1 MGKVLLEGAL
11 SDASN
16 GQGMLGMSMGVLHGE
31 RIWENQG
38 LKSLVDWAFLLLTG
52 IYILCQCIYNST
64 YVLPAYTFPDRNWFL
79 FLFYLCVIVVLAR
92 TLLSGEWKK
101 RLPAAGI
108 IAVIYFL
115 SYRTGR
121 ELFLLMIPV
130 LTVGAMGM
138 DYRRVLKVYVIAV
151 GSFLAVTVLCAFTGV
166 ILNIVHYRDGHLRSS
181 WGIAYETDFAS
192 LVLFFV
198 LILWIAWEKVPD
210 VAIIAAALLSFV
222 ISYVIAES
230 RTSELGSLFLLFF
243 VLLYLASGWMIQKKT
258 IARESESI
266 LAKAFHLLLII
277 SFIVFAIVFFVALA
291 AFARGG
297 EIGLRLDGILS
308 NRLVQTLEVYQ
319 DQGIHA
325 FGSSYSPVGRGGSAV
340 QPDIIYFIDSSYPL
354 ILIRYGWVL
363 FVAVAGLWTWMGLR
377 ADRAG
382 QTKLL
387 YGMTV
392 VAFHA
397 VSEHHFLDVQYNF
410 LLILPFA
417 ALTCTEGEKK
427 ERNEGEWASG
437 RLPAIITTLVVLICI
452 YCAAPA
458 WLSRLRTVFYIWG
471 TSPISRKLRDI
482 GWIVLISLSIS
493 GLLLGSWML
502 ASRMKHHERHTG
514 KMILLPALCIVIM
527 AGMGVVDSQVIR
539 SAEESLAETIGTE
552 RETLKTMIASAS
564 GRVYVENEPEL
575 YRRQLPEVGRTIWHG
590 DDLARLKNASVV
602 VSNAEDRQ
610 RFTDMGFLFTQISSG
625 HGVYSNDSSVIDA
638 MTEKGYQWTD
648 YDAVERIIDLQKM
661 ADLNGFQLSDTGSI
675 LLKDGDALRAGPFL
689 DLYRG
694 EYEVDFCLKAVSEQI
709 EQGSPVCMLRIC
721 DYYGENVYA
730 EENIDS
736 SKFLNGVECRT
747 TLRFFTMSSRSLR
760 FQVIPSEN
768 MALEVTGICY
778 RKTGSLF

>member
-198 LILWIAWEKVPD
+198 LILWIALKKVPD

-230 RTSELGSLFLLFF
+230 RTSELSSLFLLFF
-243 VLLYLASGWMIQKKT
+243 VLLYLASGWMRQKKT

-277 SFIVFAIVFFVALA
+277 SFIVFAIVFFAALA

-319 DQGIHA
+319 DQGIHP

-363 FVAVAGLWTWMGLR
+363 FAAVAGLWTWMGYK

-387 YGMTV
+387 YGMV
-392 VAFHA
+392 IAAFHA
-397 VSEHHFLDVQYNF
+397 LSEHHFLDIQYNI
-410 LLILPFA
+410 LLIMPFT
-417 ALTCTEGEKK
+417 ALTCARKK
-427 ERNEGEWASG
+427 ELEREKDRQVSSG
-437 RLPAIITTLVVLICI
+437 RWSKTVAMLLALTVLC
-452 YCAAPA
+452 CTAPA
-458 WLSRLRTVFYIWG
+458 GLSRLRTVFFVWG
-471 TSPISRKLRDI
+471 VASVEEELRAI
-482 GWIVLISLSIS
+482 AWIVLIVVAIS
-493 GLLLGSWML
+493 GFLFGSIRL
-502 ASRMKHHERHTG
+502 ASGMKHHDHPIG
-514 KMILLPALCIVIM
+514 KTILLPIISFSVLLGIA
-527 AGMGVVDSQVIR
+527 AVDSRTIH
-539 SAEESLAETIGTE
+539 SAAGRFTEIIEKESVPLQ
-552 RETLKTMIASAS
+552 TMIASAE
-564 GRVYVENEPEL
+564 GKVYVEDAPEL
-575 YRRQLPEVGRTIWHG
+575 YRVHFPEISRSAWQG
-590 DDLARLKNASVV
+590 DDLARLRNASVV
-602 VSNAEDRQ
+602 VNTDEDRP
-610 RFTDMGFLFTQISSG
+610 RFKIWAFYLPRFPQSMGPIPTI
-625 HGVYSNDSSVIDA
+625 
-638 MTEKGYQWTD
+638 
-648 YDAVERIIDLQKM
+648 
-661 ADLNGFQLSDTGSI
+661 QLS
-675 LLKDGDALRAGPFL
+675 
-689 DLYRG
+689 
-694 EYEVDFCLKAVSEQI
+694 
-709 EQGSPVCMLRIC
+709 SP
-721 DYYGENVYA
+721 
-730 EENIDS
+730 
-736 SKFLNGVECRT
+736 
-747 TLRFFTMSSRSLR
+747 
-760 FQVIPSEN
+760 Q
-768 MALEVTGICY
+768 
-778 RKTGSLF
+778 

>member
-1 MGKVLLEGAL
+1 MLEGAL

-108 IAVIYFL
+108 IAVICFL

-210 VAIIAAALLSFV
+210 VVIIAAALLSFV

-230 RTSELGSLFLLFF
+230 RTSELSSLFLLFF
-243 VLLYLASGWMIQKKT
+243 VLLYLTSGWMRQKKT

-277 SFIVFAIVFFVALA
+277 SFIVFTIVFFAALA

-319 DQGIHA
+319 DQGLHP
-325 FGSSYSPVGRGGSAV
+325 FGCNYSPVGRGGSAV

-397 VSEHHFLDVQYNF
+397 LSEHHFLDVQYNF

-417 ALTCTEGEKK
+417 VLTCAEKK
-427 ERNEGEWASG
+427 EKARDQSG
-437 RLPAIITTLVVLICI
+437 GTSGHFPEIFTTLVVLACIC
-452 YCAAPA
+452 CAASPG
-458 WLSRLRTVFYIWG
+458 LNRLRTVFYIWG
-471 TSPISRKLRDI
+471 TSPVERKLWDI

-502 ASRMKHHERHTG
+502 ASRMKYHERHTG
-514 KMILLPALCIVIM
+514 KMILLPVFCIVVL
-527 AGMGVVDSQVIR
+527 AGMVAVDSHVIR
-539 SAEESLAETIGTE
+539 SAEESLAETIETE
-552 RETLKTMIASAS
+552 QEILKTMIASAN

-575 YRRQLPEVGRTIWHG
+575 YRRQFPEIGRAIWYG
-590 DDLARLKNASVV
+590 DDLARLTNASVV
-602 VSNAEDRQ
+602 VSNVEDRQ

-625 HGVYSNDSSVIDA
+625 HGVYSNDSSVIYA
-638 MTEKGYQWTD
+638 LEEEGYQWTD
-648 YDAVERIIDLQKM
+648 YDAIERIIDLQKM
-661 ADLNGFQLSDTGSI
+661 AELNGYKLSDTGSI
-675 LLKDGDALRAGPFL
+675 LLQEGDALRAGPYL
-689 DLYRG
+689 DLYQG
-694 EYEVDFCLKAVSEQI
+694 EYEVDFCLKAVSGQVEP
-709 EQGSPVCMLRIC
+709 ERPVCVLRIC
-721 DYYGENVYA
+721 DFYGENVYA
-730 EENIDS
+730 EENIDGS
-736 SKFLNGVECRT
+736 TFQNGAECRR
-747 TLRFFTMSSRSLR
+747 TLRFSTMSSRSMR
-760 FQVIPSEN
+760 FQIIPSEN
-768 MALEVTGICY
+768 MELEVTGICY